1 MTERELKAAAVGIIT
16 YCSLCQTGHAPEFDN
31 ENQMVEAAAFL
42 DNNIFESTLEICS
55 AANLDGLELSYE
67 GEEE

>member
-16 YCSLCQTGHAPEFDN
+16 YCSLCQTGQAPELD
-31 ENQMVEAAAFL
+31 EESQMVENAAFL
-42 DNNIFESTLEICS
+42 DNNMFEAALEICS
-55 AANLDGLELSYE
+55 VANLDGLELSYV

>member
-16 YCSLCQTGHAPEFDN
+16 YCSLCQTGHAPEFDS

-42 DNNIFESTLEICS
+42 DNNVFESALEICS

>member
-16 YCSLCQTGHAPEFDN
+16 YCSLCQTGKAPELDA
-31 ENQMVEAAAFL
+31 ENQMIETAAFL
-42 DNNIFESTLEICS
+42 DNNMFEAALEICS